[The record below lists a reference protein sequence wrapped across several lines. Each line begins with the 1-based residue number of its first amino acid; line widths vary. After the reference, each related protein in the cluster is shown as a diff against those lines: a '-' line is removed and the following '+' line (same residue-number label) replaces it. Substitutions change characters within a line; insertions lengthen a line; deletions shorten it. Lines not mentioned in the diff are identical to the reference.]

1 MMKLKKIKHLKQ
13 GGKDMKKQYF
23 NPPDRRKRKKITI
36 KTVKAGIMSSV
47 MAAVTAATTVAAPI
61 LSYAADLTETDSSAQ
76 TQTIT
81 NDDGTQTILNTS
93 EGNETADSTE
103 VSSEDEAEET
113 RFLFLKLK
121 NTGGKIVIDKGEDEE
136 HTVRLVKHKS
146 EDGKTDEE
154 KIDVYDKDDVLV
166 SSEDAAKN
174 NYTYA
179 YEVKSDSV
187 ANVKAE
193 ADEGYVLKKYEVKAG
208 DANKKADLNADDVSD
223 SHEQAIFMD
232 ENKTVDVEFEKSSE
246 DDAGVTDE
254 TTQTADED
262 VSDDCAD
269 DTTADNNT
277 NEDADVNDDKEK
289 DEDISVDDSVRKGA
303 DAETEDVESKA
314 DAASVDD
321 DLSVVDPE
329 EDKAESEAETA
340 VDENDTDDVTEAGDE
355 ELTTDAEAAD
365 DSETT
370 DTGESADETVEE
382 HFLEKAD
389 GVDELNADEFA
400 SARLIVMTDTESGI
414 VDKEHLIG
422 AYGSIYL
429 LQYKDAAQAMNAY
442 MYYKENAEA
451 VEPDAKITAAS
462 ETDEVDVTDETKAMT
477 KDDNAVA
484 VLNNEESSS
493 KVSVYSGNSR
503 GKVIALIDTGA
514 SESKNVID
522 RVSLIDDVLNGG
534 THGDDMVS
542 NIVSQDSDAKILS
555 IRALGNDGY
564 GTYSAV
570 VSAVEYAINSGVG
583 IINLSMYSPKTLA
596 TSVLE
601 AEIQKAIDDGIT
613 VVGAAGNDG
622 KDAAG
627 YVPGAIDDAY
637 IIGAATTDGIRVA
650 KSNYGQ
656 AVDYY
661 VAADTTSEAAAQ
673 FTGYVS
679 KNGLDAAKDGEDGLI
694 FTSVANCT
702 TDVDPKDDNISENK
716 DDSTIYDPVIENY
729 IKSHVDKNYV
739 GEGKL
744 TLVNAIDVDATIASA
759 DELNEGETIDSLMS
773 SDDFRFLTQQTGR
786 VPVYQLNNDSE
797 YFVAFVDVMHND
809 KQATALDYEIARND
823 VTGTSIEGTHYDKDS
838 GLLYIPK
845 KAYYGEDGKYY
856 FQYLQV
862 QILYSITNYDI
873 NTTWNSAVISTTER
887 KDGVKESNISGSNII
902 DMRMAVQV
910 GRNMNVNSMLVNVN
924 GLPIEGKYY
933 SYNPKTGILII
944 GFSSAVVQSIWV
956 EAEKD
961 KDAPDVEPGMVSAKT
976 DFEGMICVASG
987 TVSVDYDKVRKG
999 YAFESTIDM
1008 IYPEADGSNWEG
1020 VKSSD
1025 VIAYRC
1031 QTGSDDTLHNAL
1043 INYIFSKTD
1052 SLGFL
1057 QDGCVYQPVP
1067 GMFYPFV
1074 LRLNTIHCNDIRFSD
1089 VIAGT
1094 NHAKLDI
1101 ALECTHTDM
1110 DGYKDSVATSA
1121 WKKAKLRGR
1130 VIEINKTASK
1140 PYAVFGVYT
1149 SKCAGQH
1156 GFGMFKVYI
1165 KPRYAKLSIYKRIV
1179 KYDLAKASGRYG
1191 KMNAKFTIY
1200 SDKTCKKAVK
1210 SVYATAK
1217 DSKGN
1222 IIKAEKANVKVTLNP
1237 GTYYLKETG
1246 RLGGTT
1252 QNGNVYGPIT
1262 LKAGDDKALKMFVK
1276 TDTSKNFTSDGY
1288 IINRPFYFTGDL
1300 FTKVAKGT
1308 NNTPLRHSVFKVEYS
1323 EWGSGD
1329 TNADAGQTGWKTK
1342 RTWYLVSGVK
1352 GEVKYDSTHLADNVE
1367 EFKGKYKSSPL
1378 FTFMSGGKKYTGLPL
1393 CALRITEVHAPTGYA
1408 KMKGS
1413 VELKITP
1420 QKKMKSNGDYAL
1432 TSNGAKQ
1439 VDYTVEK
1446 AVVEVYKDPYKNATV
1461 QKDSSNV
1468 KLRHVYIQ
1476 NDTTDKSWKLRARV
1490 KKVDA
1495 SGKPLAG
1502 AMFGIYESQT
1512 DANNPTAQTLAR
1524 LTTGTNGYTSIYKE
1538 DDIEETTK
1546 TRTLWCK
1553 ELKAPDGHVMASPNN
1568 PYKLT
1573 FTLAS
1578 YNKLYATN
1586 PKTEG
1591 ELQTFGGT
1599 GVVNPDGDWFMSM
1612 KVKKVDQYGNPVK
1625 GVKFSIYSTKED
1637 AEESDNGSIPLKT
1650 LTTGSDGYTPVYTYT
1665 ALSTQ
1670 TKKVTLYC
1678 KETDAPDDC
1687 EMTDDIF
1694 EQTWTYD
1701 EYNSIADK
1709 TKGVEKLFGDEN
1721 GVVVNKVTKPW
1732 EIGTYIKKVDED
1744 GRPLAGAEF
1753 TVYSDDG
1760 LTDDDVVGKLVT
1772 GDDGISN
1779 TLYVDVP
1786 ANADNITLYCKETK
1800 APNGYKLVKTVYSQ
1814 DWSVEDATADGE
1826 VKQMGPVDGVVNG
1839 DGWSLRYK
1847 IRKIDRNGNGLPDA
1861 EFTIYTDKELTNS
1874 IATLTTDD
1882 EGWTDTNT
1890 LMRMSKVKSQTLYC
1904 VETQS
1909 PEGYYGTDEVYEQTW
1924 THDEYKSYVQGGGD
1938 EAGVEKTFN
1947 GGGVVNDKAW
1957 SIRANVKKVD
1967 ETGWKLGGA
1976 EFGIYTNQSCSED
1989 SKIGSLVT
1997 DDIGSNG
2004 HAKEPF
2010 AYELPEST
2018 NEITL
2023 YCKETKAPNG
2033 YELNKTI
2040 YSQKWTYE
2048 DYKNLSDAEKEAGG
2062 KVEDFGPEGGV
2073 PNKKIWEV
2081 AFWAKKVDENGVPLA
2096 GAVFSICTDKS
2107 CKSNSC
2113 IETLTT
2119 KADGT
2124 TSYGE
2129 FIVDA
2134 ETEQITLY
2142 CKETKAPS
2150 GYVLDDKVYEQTW
2163 TKKGYLEDMD
2173 SEIKQFGPE
2182 TGIVNHE
2189 GWRVR
2194 VNIKKI
2200 DERQDPLAG
2209 AVFGVYTDKSCTDAS
2224 KVGELKSGKD
2234 GMSNIL
2240 TYEAAWNKESV
2251 TLYCKEISAPEGYDK
2266 AEDIFSLDFN
2276 KSAYL
2281 TLKKTKNDTTG
2292 ELKPFGPKDG
2302 VINLDS
2308 KPVTVKI
2315 HKTSTAASEILG
2327 LSGYSLE
2334 GAEFKVTGNGITGIL
2349 KTDAKGESNTLE
2361 LPNKTAEYT
2370 ITETKAPKGHKLDS
2384 TPKTLKVTMPDD
2396 RGKDFVIDFKDEPIF
2411 TTNTFQITKKSE
2423 KGNVIKGVLFKV
2435 EFLDNN
2441 ATKKTWYLVSD
2452 EKGLVKMD
2460 MSYTSKEAAY
2470 KSDAFYTHNNKV
2482 VVPISG
2488 KLKVTE
2494 IKAPA
2499 QYAVDNTPKYLTTSQ
2514 NDKLEVEMVNTLK
2527 PCKINIRKFDA
2538 DGKTPLKGVSF
2549 ELKFVKETEKLTAT
2563 KNGFTRLLKVG
2574 GAITK
2579 DTDANGNI
2587 VFDNLDQGEYQ
2598 LTEIRTTAGHT
2609 LLKDPISITLP
2620 ITMSQDEAKKN
2631 NADTSKATLDAG
2643 YTDNWFFYDCKYE
2656 VTNTAVFKLPMTGSD
2671 GDWKYG
2677 IIGFGTLAVLGTG
2690 LILMD
2695 TRKKRIM
2702 NPRKQK
2708 RRRK

>member
-1 MMKLKKIKHLKQ
+1 
-13 GGKDMKKQYF
+13 MKKQYF

-81 NDDGTQTILNTS
+81 NDDGTQTILSTS
-93 EGNETADSTE
+93 EGNETTDSTRASGE
-103 VSSEDEAEET
+103 DEASDEAEET
-113 RFLFLKLK
+113 KFLFLKLK
-121 NTGGKIVIDKGEDEE
+121 TAGGKIVIDEGEEE
-136 HTVRLVKHKS
+136 EQIVRLVKHKS

-208 DANKKADLNADDVSD
+208 GKDEKADFNADEISD
-223 SHEQAIFMD
+223 SYEQAVFLD

-246 DDAGVTDE
+246 GDADATDKD
-254 TTQTADED
+254 A
-262 VSDDCAD
+262 SDDCAD
-269 DTTADNNT
+269 DATADNSTKEN
-277 NEDADVNDDKEK
+277 ADVNDDKEK
-289 DEDISVDDSVRKGA
+289 DEDISVDDSVSKGT
-303 DAETEDVESKA
+303 DAEAEDVESKA
-314 DAASVDD
+314 DAADTDD
-321 DLSVVDPE
+321 DLSVVDSE
-329 EDKAESEAETA
+329 EAKAESETETAIDEDDIDDVDDDAET
-340 VDENDTDDVTEAGDE
+340 GDGE
-355 ELTTDAEAAD
+355 VTTDAEATD
-365 DSETT
+365 VSEA
-370 DTGESADETVEE
+370 ADETTEE
-382 HFLEKAD
+382 HFLETAD
-389 GVDELNADEFA
+389 GVDELNADDFA
-400 SARLIVMTDTESGI
+400 SARLIVMTDAESGI
-414 VDKEHLIG
+414 VDKEHMIG

-451 VEPDAKITAAS
+451 VEPDARITAAS
-462 ETDEVDVTDETKAMT
+462 ETDEVDITDETKAMT

-484 VLNNEESSS
+484 VLNNEDSSS
-493 KVSVYSGNSR
+493 KVSVYSGNSKD
-503 GKVIALIDTGA
+503 KVIALIDTGA

-542 NIVSQDSDAKILS
+542 NIVSQNSDAKILS

-570 VSAVEYAINSGVG
+570 VSAVEYAINSGVD

-627 YVPGAIDDAY
+627 YVPGVIDDAY
-637 IIGAATTDGIRVA
+637 IIGAATKDGVRVA

-661 VAADTTSEAAAQ
+661 VTADTTSEAAAQ

-679 KNGLDAAKDGEDGLI
+679 KNGVDAAKDGEDGLI

-702 TDVDPKDDNISENK
+702 TDVDPKDDNISEDK

-729 IKSHVDKNYV
+729 IKNHVDKNYV

-786 VPVYQLNNDSE
+786 VPVYQMNNDSE

-809 KQATALDYEIARND
+809 KKATALDYEIARND

-845 KAYYGEDGKYY
+845 TAYYGEDGKYY

-873 NTTWNSAVISTTER
+873 NTTWNSAVISTTEG
-887 KDGVKESNISGSNII
+887 KDGEKESNISGSNII

-910 GRNMNVNSMLVNVN
+910 GRNMDVNSMLVNVN

-933 SYNPKTGILII
+933 SYNPRTGILII

-987 TVSVDYDKVRKG
+987 TVSVDYDKVKKG
-999 YAFESTIDM
+999 YVFESTIDM

-1025 VIAYRC
+1025 VVAYRC
-1031 QTGSDDTLHNAL
+1031 QTGSDDTLHDAL

-1074 LRLNTIHCNDIRFSD
+1074 LRLNTIPCNDIRFSD
-1089 VIAGT
+1089 VISGT
-1094 NHAKLDI
+1094 NYAKLDI

-1110 DGYKDSVATSA
+1110 DGYKDSVATSS

-1165 KPRYAKLSIYKRIV
+1165 KPRYAKFTIYKRFA
-1179 KYDLAKASGRYG
+1179 KYDLVKRSGRYAT
-1191 KMNAKFTIY
+1191 MNAKFTLY
-1200 SDKTCKKAVK
+1200 SDKTCKKPVRT
-1210 SVYATAK
+1210 VYTTK
-1217 DSKGN
+1217 DGLGKDV
-1222 IIKAEKANVKVTLNP
+1222 KAEKGKVTIENLSP
-1237 GTYYLKETG
+1237 GTYYLKETK
-1246 RLGGTT
+1246 RLKGTT
-1252 QNGNVYGPIT
+1252 QNNTVYGPIK
-1262 LKAGDDKALKMFVK
+1262 LAAGDNKSLKTSGLK
-1276 TDTSKNFTSDGY
+1276 LDSSKNYSADGY
-1288 IINRPFYFTGDL
+1288 IFNRPLYYTGTL
-1300 FTKVAKGT
+1300 FFKYKKNSTDKA
-1308 NNTPLRHSVFKVEYS
+1308 PLRHAVFKVQYS
-1323 EWGSGD
+1323 EWG
-1329 TNADAGQTGWKTK
+1329 TNETTGNDGQNGWHTK
-1342 RTWYLVSGVK
+1342 RTWYLVSGAN
-1352 GEVKYDSTHLADNVE
+1352 GEVKYDSTHLADNVS
-1367 EFKGKYKSSPL
+1367 GLRGTYKSSPL

-1393 CALRITEVHAPTGYA
+1393 CSLKITEVEAPTGYS
-1408 KMKGS
+1408 KIQGPI
-1413 VELKITP
+1413 ELRITYSRN
-1420 QKKMKSNGDYAL
+1420 KKNA
-1432 TSNGAKQ
+1432 
-1439 VDYTVEK
+1439 VDYTIEK
-1446 AVVEVYKDPYKNATV
+1446 ASVRVTSDPHREIVYKDADTATMKV
-1461 QKDSSNV
+1461 QQ
-1468 KLRHVYIQ
+1468 LYIG
-1476 NDTTDKSWKLRARV
+1476 DDVTIEHWALRARV
-1490 KKVDA
+1490 KKID
-1495 SGKPLAG
+1495 SKGNPLAG
-1502 AMFGIYESQT
+1502 AVFGVYESEA
-1512 DANNPTAQTLAR
+1512 DAKNPTSQPIAR
-1524 LTTGTNGYTSIYKE
+1524 LTTGSNGYSNIYME
-1538 DDIEETTK
+1538 DDIKKTVK
-1546 TRTLWCK
+1546 TRTLYCK
-1553 ELKAPDGHVMASPNN
+1553 EIKAPDGHVIPSTNKI
-1568 PYKLT
+1568 YSLT
-1573 FTLAS
+1573 FSLADFE
-1578 YNKLYATN
+1578 KEYAKDTSTKGQLKN
-1586 PKTEG
+1586 
-1591 ELQTFGGT
+1591 FGGN
-1599 GVVNPDGDWFMSM
+1599 GVVNPEGDWPMSM

-1625 GVKFSIYSTKED
+1625 GVKFSIYATKND
-1637 AEESDNGSIPLKT
+1637 AENSDNGSIPLKT
-1650 LTTGSDGYTPVYTYT
+1650 LTTGADGYTPVYTYK

-1701 EYNSIADK
+1701 EYNSTADK
-1709 TKGVEKLFGDEN
+1709 TKGVEKPFGDEN
-1721 GVVVNKVTKPW
+1721 GVVVNHVTKPW
-1732 EIGTYIKKVDED
+1732 KIGTYIKKVDED

-1760 LTDDDVVGKLVT
+1760 LADDDVVGKLTT
-1772 GDDGISN
+1772 GTNGISN

-1786 ANADNITLYCKETK
+1786 AGTDDITLYCKETK
-1800 APNGYKLVKTVYSQ
+1800 APTGYKLVKTVYSQ

-1839 DGWSLRYK
+1839 DGWSLKYK
-1847 IRKIDRNGNGLPDA
+1847 IRKIDRNGNGLPGA
-1861 EFTIYTDKELTNS
+1861 EFTVYTDKELTNS

-1904 VETQS
+1904 VETQA

-1924 THDEYKSYVQGGGD
+1924 TQDEYKSYIQGGGD

-1997 DDIGSNG
+1997 ADIGSNG

-2010 AYELPEST
+2010 VYELPEST
-2018 NEITL
+2018 SEITL

-2048 DYKNLSDAEKEAGG
+2048 DYEKLSAAEKEAGG

-2096 GAVFSICTDKS
+2096 GAVFSVYTDKS
-2107 CKSNSC
+2107 CKSSSC

-2119 KADGT
+2119 KANGA

-2129 FIVDA
+2129 FVIDA

-2163 TKKGYLEDMD
+2163 TKKGYLVNMD

-2209 AVFGVYTDKSCTDAS
+2209 AIFGVYTSKSCTDAS

-2240 TYEAAWNKESV
+2240 TYEVAWNKESV

-2292 ELKPFGPKDG
+2292 ELRPFGPEDG

-2370 ITETKAPKGHKLDS
+2370 ITETKAPKGHKLDN

-2435 EFLDNN
+2435 EFLDNDV
-2441 ATKKTWYLVSD
+2441 TKKTWYLVSD

-2460 MSYTSKEAAY
+2460 TSYVSKEAAY
-2470 KSDAFYTHNNKV
+2470 KSDTFYTYDNKV
-2482 VVPISG
+2482 VIPIGG

-2499 QYAVDNTPKYLTTSQ
+2499 QYAVDNTPKYLTTGQ
-2514 NDKLEVEMVNTLK
+2514 NDKLEVEIVNTLK

-2549 ELKFVKETEKLTAT
+2549 ELKFVKETEKLTGT

-2574 GAITK
+2574 GTITK

-2631 NADTSKATLDAG
+2631 SADTSKATLDAG

-2671 GDWKYG
+2671 GFWKYG

-2695 TRKKRIM
+2695 TRKKRM
-2702 NPRKQK
+2702 LNSRKHK

>member
-93 EGNETADSTE
+93 EGNETADGTG
-103 VSSEDEAEET
+103 VSGEDEAEET

-121 NTGGKIVIDKGEDEE
+121 TTGGKIVIDKGEDEE

-702 TDVDPKDDNISENK
+702 TDVDPKDDNISEDK

-809 KQATALDYEIARND
+809 KKATALDYEIARND

-887 KDGVKESNISGSNII
+887 KDGEKESNISGSNII

-1101 ALECTHTDM
+1101 E
-1110 DGYKDSVATSA
+1110 
-1121 WKKAKLRGR
+1121 
-1130 VIEINKTASK
+1130 K
-1140 PYAVFGVYT
+1140 P
-1149 SKCAGQH
+1149 
-1156 GFGMFKVYI
+1156 
-1165 KPRYAKLSIYKRIV
+1165 
-1179 KYDLAKASGRYG
+1179 
-1191 KMNAKFTIY
+1191 
-1200 SDKTCKKAVK
+1200 
-1210 SVYATAK
+1210 
-1217 DSKGN
+1217 
-1222 IIKAEKANVKVTLNP
+1222 
-1237 GTYYLKETG
+1237 
-1246 RLGGTT
+1246 
-1252 QNGNVYGPIT
+1252 
-1262 LKAGDDKALKMFVK
+1262 
-1276 TDTSKNFTSDGY
+1276 
-1288 IINRPFYFTGDL
+1288 
-1300 FTKVAKGT
+1300 
-1308 NNTPLRHSVFKVEYS
+1308 
-1323 EWGSGD
+1323 
-1329 TNADAGQTGWKTK
+1329 
-1342 RTWYLVSGVK
+1342 
-1352 GEVKYDSTHLADNVE
+1352 
-1367 EFKGKYKSSPL
+1367 
-1378 FTFMSGGKKYTGLPL
+1378 
-1393 CALRITEVHAPTGYA
+1393 
-1408 KMKGS
+1408 
-1413 VELKITP
+1413 
-1420 QKKMKSNGDYAL
+1420 
-1432 TSNGAKQ
+1432 
-1439 VDYTVEK
+1439 
-1446 AVVEVYKDPYKNATV
+1446 
-1461 QKDSSNV
+1461 
-1468 KLRHVYIQ
+1468 
-1476 NDTTDKSWKLRARV
+1476 
-1490 KKVDA
+1490 
-1495 SGKPLAG
+1495 
-1502 AMFGIYESQT
+1502 
-1512 DANNPTAQTLAR
+1512 
-1524 LTTGTNGYTSIYKE
+1524 
-1538 DDIEETTK
+1538 
-1546 TRTLWCK
+1546 
-1553 ELKAPDGHVMASPNN
+1553 
-1568 PYKLT
+1568 
-1573 FTLAS
+1573 
-1578 YNKLYATN
+1578 
-1586 PKTEG
+1586 
-1591 ELQTFGGT
+1591 
-1599 GVVNPDGDWFMSM
+1599 
-1612 KVKKVDQYGNPVK
+1612 
-1625 GVKFSIYSTKED
+1625 
-1637 AEESDNGSIPLKT
+1637 
-1650 LTTGSDGYTPVYTYT
+1650 
-1665 ALSTQ
+1665 
-1670 TKKVTLYC
+1670 
-1678 KETDAPDDC
+1678 
-1687 EMTDDIF
+1687 
-1694 EQTWTYD
+1694 
-1701 EYNSIADK
+1701 
-1709 TKGVEKLFGDEN
+1709 FGDKN
-1721 GVVVNKVTKPW
+1721 GVVVNQVTKPW
-1732 EIGTYIKKVDED
+1732 KIGTYIKKVDED

-1786 ANADNITLYCKETK
+1786 AKADNITLYCKETK

-1814 DWSVEDATADGE
+1814 DWSVEDATANGE

-2033 YELNKTI
+2033 YELNKAI

-2096 GAVFSICTDKS
+2096 GAVFSVYTDKS

-2384 TPKTLKVTMPDD
+2384 TPKTLKVTMPND

-2702 NPRKQK
+2702 NSRKQK